1 MSPEQLAQF
10 QQTVAMAA
18 QSKPRPARSVA
29 YAEWCADNKQFTT
42 KLAADAKAAGGDSR
56 GAASRYFANSVWG
69 SDDYKPTR
77 ARLEA
82 AYNQQ
87 KADYDLLVGAPPKEA
102 GEKKR
107 KRDPAEVNTPNKL
120 QALDEFEGMTLV
132 KEGGKVYLQFE
143 SGKLLRVT
151 GLPIKSLDA
160 LRAQLAAPPKPKRV
174 VNLGGYQLYGQA
186 QKAARVANLPFAT
199 GTAPWGSLSA
209 DQQKPWNDQS
219 AANKAAAKAAGAAT
233 PSAATPADADSDSDS
248 DSAGEEET
256 FEEEEDLVPASAGE
270 EEELA
275 EQEY

>member
-107 KRDPAEVNTPNKL
+107 KWSPPRAKPHTPPRR
-120 QALDEFEGMTLV
+120 T
-132 KEGGKVYLQFE
+132 
-143 SGKLLRVT
+143 
-151 GLPIKSLDA
+151 I
-160 LRAQLAAPPKPKRV
+160 RACAAPRRRWPRCCP
-174 VNLGGYQLYGQA
+174 
-186 QKAARVANLPFAT
+186 
-199 GTAPWGSLSA
+199 
-209 DQQKPWNDQS
+209 
-219 AANKAAAKAAGAAT
+219 
-233 PSAATPADADSDSDS
+233 
-248 DSAGEEET
+248 
-256 FEEEEDLVPASAGE
+256 
-270 EEELA
+270 
-275 EQEY
+275 